1 MIFIV
6 FLLRKWWGFV
16 YFSFCVADS
25 VARRGSAIAWEIC
38 SHIIVTVLGL
48 VGGAPGGETPR
59 VATTPPRG

>member
-25 VARRGSAIAWEIC
+25 VARRTAVAAAASLCVITYPADGIC
-38 SHIIVTVLGL
+38 YTAVRRAMLVLL
-48 VGGAPGGETPR
+48 R
-59 VATTPPRG
+59 